1 MSKPETVGEWQN
13 RKKAQA
19 ERFMTRDPSLSL
31 DNHGDHE
38 TRFVLVH
45 QGFSSALKFGQL
57 PRRAGGQPRVD
68 LTDDEIEAWAA
79 PLRRVN
85 PLDAPA
91 PSTQV

>member
-1 MSKPETVGEWQN
+1 MTKAETVGEWQK

-19 ERFMTRDPSLSL
+19 ELFMKRDPSLSL
-31 DNHGDHE
+31 DDNGDHE

-45 QGFSSALKFGQL
+45 QGFSTALRFGQL
-57 PRRAGGQPRVD
+57 PHRAGGQPRVD